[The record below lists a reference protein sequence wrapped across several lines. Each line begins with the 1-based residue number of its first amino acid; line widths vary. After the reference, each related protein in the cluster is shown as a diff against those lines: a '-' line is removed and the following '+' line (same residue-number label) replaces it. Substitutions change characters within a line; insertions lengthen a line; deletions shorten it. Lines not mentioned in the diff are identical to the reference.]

1 MKIFGA
7 ESLLIIQLM
16 FGGEVIEQIPVQKF
30 SDSRMCEQRLYSRA
44 HDSYRMNLL
53 IKYKRILEQK
63 GKPLTKQHKLGF
75 QCVNSAAYAL
85 GLVGLPE
92 YWARLPKL

>member
-53 IKYKRILEQK
+53 IKYKKILFAGFGSPSVKTLSTYFK
-63 GKPLTKQHKLGF
+63 GLLLLTDI
-75 QCVNSAAYAL
+75 
-85 GLVGLPE
+85 
-92 YWARLPKL
+92 